1 MEALFAGSAVRTLRK
16 MAKKGLIKEEDL
28 NTPPDGWFLSMGY
41 ERELGTGRWIRV
53 KRTLRGAYA
62 SIPVHK
68 IPKYRNLLTNKIT
81 FDPVI
86 YEKQY

>member
-1 MEALFAGSAVRTLRK
+1 MESLFAGSARRTLNK
-16 MAKKGLIKEEDL
+16 MVKNKLIKPEDL

-41 ERELGTGRWIRV
+41 ERETGSGRWKRIIRT
-53 KRTLRGAYA
+53 KNGST
-62 SIPVHK
+62 STIPVHK

-81 FDPVI
+81 FDPVM